1 MTLQSRWILP
11 IMATSIAACAVAPT
25 PGGNATPSAA
35 TRPSPPA
42 PVLDAPAVLP
52 ADFVVS
58 TNAPFWQARVQGFEV
73 LLAGPSAER
82 IFRIEMNDAV
92 FDGRYVLARDASGTL
107 ETRIASRLCQD
118 SMSGAGFPYAGEL
131 VIDGADPARGCA
143 RPADMP
149 PPRPPEE

>member
-118 SMSGAGFPYAGEL
+118 SMSGAVSPYTARL
-131 VIDGADPARGCA
+131 TIDGGAPVLGCA
-143 RPADMP
+143 RGLGDP
-149 PPRPPEE
+149 PPAEPGP